1 MSQTQQVLAILKSG
15 RRLTPAYAWQLGIT
29 RLAARVC
36 ELREAVPPVRIV
48 TEIVRRNGKRWASY
62 RLSRD

>member
-36 ELREAVPPVRIV
+36 DLRDRGVEIKTDIV
-48 TEIVRRNGKRWASY
+48 ERKGKRWASY
-62 RLSRD
+62 RLGRD